1 MKCFNLSYSCSLSR
15 SGTNN
20 FCVTFTS
27 LQGDS
32 LPIHQGLS
40 IVGPLVFTG
49 QYFTVM
55 VVYRLEEKGAKGG
68 YKRVVLSAYVSP

>member
-1 MKCFNLSYSCSLSR
+1 MKCFNLSYSCSPS
-15 SGTNN
+15 STNN

-32 LPIHQGLS
+32 VPIHQGLS
-40 IVGPLVFTG
+40 IEGPLVCTG
-49 QYFTVM
+49 QSFTVM